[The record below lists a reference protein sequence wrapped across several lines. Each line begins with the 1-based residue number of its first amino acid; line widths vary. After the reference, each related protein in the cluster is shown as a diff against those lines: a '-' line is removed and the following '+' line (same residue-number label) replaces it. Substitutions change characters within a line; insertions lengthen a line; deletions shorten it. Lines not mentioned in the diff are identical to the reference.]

1 MRFACLVTL
10 LMLTSSLTA
19 QTRPSTANAGSSD
32 ISFDQRSP
40 LSMLNMQVARYGVD
54 RTKPQIYETVN
65 ERFLLVVPSE
75 YHDGDAGWGLLV
87 WCNAGRGGRM
97 PGQVEALLAKKKL
110 IGIGA
115 YDAGN
120 ERGVA
125 VRIGLMLDAV
135 WNLKQRYVL
144 DDHRI
149 YCGGVSGGSKCAEMA
164 AMAFPDVFDG
174 AICCAGANWYKDV
187 AVPDQRGKFWP
198 QTFRKPPP
206 PQFIDARE
214 HVGFVFTSGVNDP
227 NYVPVKATLEQG
239 FTPEK
244 FKHVEFYDVPGL
256 GHRPPEGEWFEKA
269 IDYFD
274 ALPKDRVKK
283 QPATRSVRK

>member
-1 MRFACLVTL
+1 MRLLYLLAMFAIVSPLP
-10 LMLTSSLTA
+10 A
-19 QTRPSTANAGSSD
+19 QTRPATSRAGTSD
-32 ISFDQRSP
+32 IAFDQRSP
-40 LSMLNMQVARYGVD
+40 LSVLNMQVARYGVD
-54 RTKPQIYETVN
+54 RAKAEIYETAN
-65 ERFLLVVPSE
+65 EKFLLVVPTE
-75 YHDGDAGWGLLV
+75 YQNGAAGWGLMV
-87 WCNAGRGGRM
+87 WCNAGKGGRM
-97 PGQVEALLAKKKL
+97 PGQVESLLAKKKL

-120 ERGVA
+120 DRGVA

-135 WNLKQRYVL
+135 WNLKQRYAL
-144 DDHRI
+144 DEHRI

-187 AVPDQRGKFWP
+187 AVPNERRKFWP

-214 HVGFVFTSGVNDP
+214 HVGFVFTSGANDP
-227 NYVPVKATLEQG
+227 NYAPVKATIEQG

-244 FKHVEFYDVPGL
+244 FRHVEFYDVPGL

-274 ALPKDRVKK
+274 GLPKDRVKK
-283 QPATRSVRK
+283 QPATKPAHK

>member
-1 MRFACLVTL
+1 MMTRLPVAILFLCTCLQ
-10 LMLTSSLTA
+10 A
-19 QTRPSTANAGSSD
+19 QTTRESRTGED
-32 ISFDQRSP
+32 IVFEQRSP
-40 LSMLNMQVARYGVD
+40 LSALNMQVARYGVS
-54 RTKPQIYETVN
+54 RAKEQIYDTASEK
-65 ERFLLVVPSE
+65 FLLVVPPE
-75 YHDGDAGWGLLV
+75 YEVGAPGWGLMV

-97 PGQVEALLAKKKL
+97 PGQLEALLAKKKL

-120 ERGVA
+120 DRGVA
-125 VRIGLMLDAV
+125 VRIGLALDAV
-135 WNLKQRYVL
+135 WNLRQRYKL
-144 DDHRI
+144 DEHRTYI
-149 YCGGVSGGSKCAEMA
+149 AGISGGSKCAEMA
-164 AMAFPDVFDG
+164 AMAFPEVFDG

-227 NYVPVKATLEQG
+227 NYAPVKATIDQG

-244 FKHVEFYDVPGL
+244 FKHVEFYDVRGR

-269 IDYFD
+269 IDYLD
-274 ALPKDRVKK
+274 SLPKDRAKK
-283 QPATRSVRK
+283 QTATKPALLK